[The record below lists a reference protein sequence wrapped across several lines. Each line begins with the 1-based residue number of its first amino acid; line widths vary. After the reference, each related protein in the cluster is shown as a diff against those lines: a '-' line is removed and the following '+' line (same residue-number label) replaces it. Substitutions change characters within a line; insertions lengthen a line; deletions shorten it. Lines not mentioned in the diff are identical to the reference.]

1 LPAPEPVHDRV
12 ALPDPPGMFVADR
25 VHNRL
30 VEFVVTARVTFPANP
45 FNGATVIEEV
55 PAKPILTANA
65 VGLTDIVKSCA

>member
-1 LPAPEPVHDRV
+1 MHD
-12 ALPDPPGMFVADR
+12 
-25 VHNRL
+25 RL

-55 PAKPILTANA
+55 PAKPILTASA

>member
-1 LPAPEPVHDRV
+1 MPAAEPVHDRV
-12 ALPDPPGMFVADR
+12 ALPDPPGMFGGDR
-25 VHNRL
+25 VHDRL

-55 PAKPILTANA
+55 PAKPILTTSA

>member
-1 LPAPEPVHDRV
+1 ML
-12 ALPDPPGMFVADR
+12 GGDR
-25 VHNRL
+25 VHDRL
-30 VEFVVTARVTFPANP
+30 VEFVVTARVTFPAKP